1 MQRIFGILTLL
12 LLVTACS
19 NAQEHENESSQTAQ
33 TAQTSGAI
41 VTLDNAE
48 EFKKR
53 LNDSEAQLIDVR
65 TPEEFANGKIAN
77 ATNSNFFDADF
88 ANQMGQLDKN
98 KPVLVY
104 CASGGRSAKAVAL
117 LKDMGFAEIHELKGG
132 YNAWR

>member
-12 LLVTACS
+12 LLVTACT
-19 NAQEHENESSQTAQ
+19 NAQEQENESSQTSQ
-33 TAQTSGAI
+33 TGDVAVT
-41 VTLDNAE
+41 VTLDNAD

-104 CASGGRSAKAVAL
+104 CASGGRSAKAVTL
-117 LKDMGFAEIHELKGG
+117 LKDMGFEEIHELKGG

>member
-12 LLVTACS
+12 LLVSACT
-19 NAQEHENESSQTAQ
+19 NAQEQGKEISQ
-33 TAQTSGAI
+33 SVDVI

-53 LNDSEAQLIDVR
+53 LNDSDAQLIDVR

-88 ANQMGQLDKN
+88 KAQMNQLDKN

-117 LKDMGFAEIHELKGG
+117 LKDLGFVEIHELKGG